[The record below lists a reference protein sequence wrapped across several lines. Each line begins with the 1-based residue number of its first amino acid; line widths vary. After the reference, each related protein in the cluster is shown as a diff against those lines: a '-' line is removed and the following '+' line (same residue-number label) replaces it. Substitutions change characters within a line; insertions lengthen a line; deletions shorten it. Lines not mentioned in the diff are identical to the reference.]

1 MGGVATNSNDE
12 KHAPK
17 ILDVFFDVANINLD
31 RINRTP
37 MSNPMIRM

>member
-17 ILDVFFDVANINLD
+17 IFEVFFDVANINLD
-31 RINRTP
+31 TP